1 MAAQKYDVL
10 IIGAGHNAL
19 VAATYLAK
27 AGKSVKILEANNEI
41 GGATTSVKVFP
52 DFDAR
57 LSRYAYLVSLLPD
70 KIVSDLGLNFT
81 TLSRK
86 VSSYTPFIDGEKS
99 QGLYVAREWDSKTS
113 QSFNELPQ
121 GSLDAKAWPNFYGE
135 IATFARKIAPSV
147 LKPLPTRSELKRE
160 IGAPDVWQYL
170 IERPIGEVIIDRFRN
185 DVVRGIV
192 LTDALIGTFVSAFSL
207 QANKCFL
214 YHLMGNGTGEWKVP
228 QGGMGA
234 LVSELERVAIS
245 AGVAIE
251 VSARVV
257 RVESGETEVSLFL
270 EEGREFVGENLLSG
284 VAPQVLAKLRNKV
297 APVSL
302 EGSQIKIN
310 MLLSKLPRLKSGIDP
325 SDAFAGTFHV
335 NESFS
340 QLESAYLQASN
351 GEIPAV
357 LPLEMYCHTL
367 TDPSILS
374 TDLQARGFQTLTLF
388 GFHTPANLFDSNHD
402 EQRALALE
410 AAKKSLNQ
418 FLLDPIESVIAQGC
432 DGELAIEVKTPLDIE
447 EEIGLPRG
455 NIFHRDLDFPF
466 REDDE
471 APGWGVETDDPR
483 IFIAGAGAT
492 RGGGVSGIPGHN
504 AAMAVLAK
512 G

>member
-27 AGKSVKILEANNEI
+27 AGKRVKILEANNEI

-70 KIVSDLGLNFT
+70 KIVTDLGLNFT

-86 VSSYTPFIDGEKS
+86 VSSYTPFIDGDKS

-113 QSFNELPQ
+113 QSFNELRL
-121 GSLDAKAWPNFYGE
+121 GSLDAITWQNFYGE

-160 IGAPDVWQYL
+160 IGMPDVWQYL
-170 IERPIGEVIIDRFRN
+170 IEKPIGEVIIDRFRN

-228 QGGMGA
+228 AGGMGA
-234 LVSELERVAIS
+234 LVRELERVAIL

-257 RVESGETEVSLFL
+257 RVESGESEVSLFL
-270 EEGREFVGENLLSG
+270 EDGRELVGENLLSG
-284 VAPQVLAKLRNKV
+284 VAPAVLAKLRNKV
-297 APVSL
+297 APESL

-310 MLLSKLPRLKSGIDP
+310 MLLSKLPRLKSGINP
-325 SDAFAGTFHV
+325 RAAFTGTFHV

-340 QLESAYLQASN
+340 QLESAYLQAKS
-351 GEIPAV
+351 GEIPSV
-357 LPLEMYCHTL
+357 LPLEAYCHTL

-388 GFHTPANLFDSNHD
+388 GIHTPANLFDSNHD

-418 FLLDPIESVIAQGC
+418 FLLDPIESVIAQGS

-447 EEIGLPRG
+447 AEIGLPRG

-466 REDDE
+466 REDGDI
-471 APGWGVETDDPR
+471 PGWGVETDDSR
-483 IFIAGAGAT
+483 IFISGAGAT

-504 AAMAVLAK
+504 AAMALLAK
-512 G
+512 D